1 MTAGDRND
9 TTGRRLLVVDD
20 DPNLREIYVDVLSA
34 EGFEVVTAR
43 DGLEAFELFLTQGP
57 FHALI
62 VDQNMPRLTGR
73 QLLKR
78 LRGLG
83 EDAPAL
89 LISGRRLEVAPKEQ
103 EALGLGAWL
112 DKPFSRGALL
122 DAVRRLLFART

>member
-1 MTAGDRND
+1 MSAGDRGD
-9 TTGRRLLVVDD
+9 ATRKRLLVVDD
-20 DPNLREIYVDVLSA
+20 DPNLREVYADVLSA
-34 EGFEVVTAR
+34 EGFEVVTAK
-43 DGLEAFELFLTQGP
+43 DGLEAFELFLTEGP

-89 LISGRRLEVAPKEQ
+89 LISGRLEVAPKDQ
-103 EALGLGAWL
+103 EDLGLGAWL
-112 DKPFSRGALL
+112 DKPFSQGALL
-122 DAVRRLLFART
+122 EAVRKLLSART

>member
-1 MTAGDRND
+1 MTAGDRD
-9 TTGRRLLVVDD
+9 DATRKRLLVVDD
-20 DPNLREIYVDVLSA
+20 DPNLREMYAEVLSA
-34 EGFEVVTAR
+34 DGFEVVTAQ

-62 VDQNMPRLTGR
+62 VDQNMPRLTGK

-89 LISGRRLEVAPKEQ
+89 LISGRLEVAPREQ
-103 EALGLGAWL
+103 ETLGLGAWL
-112 DKPFSRGALL
+112 DKPFSQGALL
-122 DAVRRLLFART
+122 AAVRALLSPKT